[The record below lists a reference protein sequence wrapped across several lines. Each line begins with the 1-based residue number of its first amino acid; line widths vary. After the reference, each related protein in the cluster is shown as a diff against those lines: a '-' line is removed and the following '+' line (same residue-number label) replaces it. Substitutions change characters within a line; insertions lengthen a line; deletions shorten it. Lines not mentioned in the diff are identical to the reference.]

1 MANEGTARIN
11 PKQVRKSNT
20 WSLINLPPEGDP
32 DVGAYFFQL
41 YQGAL
46 QERQRL
52 GLKERWLD
60 NYRHFRPGNS
70 MAVDLLPGVK
80 RGKTKKLS
88 LSILTANVQRTVA
101 NITARAPQATAH
113 SADGGNTDFD
123 DALTQKLKIW
133 NNSENQQES
142 LGRSVTQQEVYGVTL
157 EKMVYHRRNGT
168 PDAVVLDPL
177 AYLQAPGHYK
187 TPNDAPYVIHQYT
200 MNTSVAE
207 RKYGVNGIS
216 AEDAYSV
223 LGEERERDR
232 IVPTGTTEH
241 SINASGNYLPTQH
254 PGPGGRPSL
263 QDNCLVIEI
272 WIRDYSTFTEIE
284 YEPVID
290 EETGMQ
296 VVDPET
302 EEPVFEEVRTEKYR
316 YPGNIRVVTLTNQ
329 GHVVLDD
336 RMNPNINPEL
346 SQQLVERTYLY
357 DKFPFFKGVSYE
369 DPHSPWGFSMAELV
383 GDVNMAIDDLW
394 NTITSYLRMALHPP
408 LILPRDTGLN
418 ESHVR
423 YTPRLVLKPNS
434 YQTSLGIRWLDMP
447 TPPSWLFQALNTLLT
462 FFDRISQI
470 EDAQRGEQPGGV
482 IAASAIQQLQERSA
496 VLVRAKIRA
505 VDHIVRERGRCFISF
520 YQNFGTGI
528 ENVEVNGTVKPIQ
541 GVALAGLD
549 FEYMVES
556 GSTVARTESQE
567 QQQAVQLYQ
576 LGAIDRQALL
586 ETLNFRDWK
595 EVVERMG
602 ESDLDTA
609 LNILV
614 QSGLP
619 EEQAIQL
626 KQVLMQSQGGPGNT
640 QQQQQGGSTQGPGAP
655 SKPGTPKAEQGQN
668 TGTGQSS

>member
-11 PKQVRKSNT
+11 PKGVRNPNKWNLTS
-20 WSLINLPPEGDP
+20 LPPKGDP

-41 YQGAL
+41 YQAAL

-52 GLKERWLD
+52 GLKERWMD

-70 MAVDLLPGVK
+70 TAVDLLPGVK
-80 RGKTKKLS
+80 KGRSKKLS

-101 NITARAPQATAH
+101 NITARSPQATAH
-113 SADGGNTDFD
+113 SVSGLSSQFD
-123 DALTQKLKIW
+123 DALTEKLKLW
-133 NNSENQQES
+133 NNAENQQES
-142 LGRSVTQQEVYGVTL
+142 LSRSVTQQEVYGVTI
-157 EKMVYHRRNGT
+157 EKMVYHRRSGS
-168 PDAVVLDPL
+168 PDAVVLDPM
-177 AYLQAPGHYK
+177 AFLQAPGHYK

-200 MNTSVAE
+200 MNTKVAE
-207 RKYGVNGIS
+207 KKYGVKGIV

-223 LGEERERDR
+223 LGEEREQER
-232 IVPTGTTEH
+232 IVPAGTNEH

-263 QDNCLVIEI
+263 EDKCLVIEI
-272 WIRDYSTFTEIE
+272 WIRDYSTFIEIE

-290 EETGMQ
+290 EGTGMQ
-296 VVDPET
+296 AVDENT
-302 EEPVFEEVRTEKYR
+302 GEPIFEEIRTEKYR
-316 YPGNIRVVTLTNQ
+316 YPGNVRVVTLTNQ
-329 GHVVLDD
+329 GHIVLADT
-336 RMNPNINPEL
+336 MNPNINPEL
-346 SQQLVERTYLY
+346 PQRLVERTYLY
-357 DKFPFFKGVSYE
+357 DKFPFFKGTSYE

-383 GDVNMAIDDLW
+383 GDINSAIDDLW
-394 NTITSYLRMALHPP
+394 NTITSYLRMSMHPP

-418 ESHVR
+418 ESHIR
-423 YTPRLVLKPNS
+423 YVPRLVLQPNS

-482 IAASAIQQLQERSA
+482 IAASAIQQLQERAA
-496 VLVRAKIRA
+496 VLVRSKIRA

-520 YQNFGTGI
+520 YQNFGTETEQI
-528 ENVEVNGTVKPIQ
+528 TVNDTQKTIR
-541 GVALAGLD
+541 GVDLAGMD
-549 FEYMVES
+549 FEYIVES

-576 LGAIDRQALL
+576 LGAIDRRALL
-586 ETLNFRDWK
+586 ETLNFRNWK

-602 ESDLDTA
+602 ESELDAA

-614 QSGLP
+614 KAGLP
-619 EEQAIQL
+619 EEQAKRL
-626 KQVLMQSQGGPGNT
+626 KQALMMPQGGPGDT
-640 QQQQQGGSTQGPGAP
+640 QQGGSINGPGAP

-668 TGTGQSS
+668 TGTGQST